1 MDDSNNRR
9 RSLSASPSAIRS
21 KFAAE
26 SAAPAT
32 STTTATTAT
41 TTTTTA
47 ATTSTASS
55 STRGKS
61 TDVGVTK
68 LPTRISQN
76 DERLPHRTPSVQPS
90 SGSDGSAGNTSIS
103 LLPSLDESPASQL
116 PSGVFTQVTI
126 EGSSQTQRVYE
137 YYEHGIDTSDSQD
150 LAHLGHPDIASG
162 PDIDNSFHFAH
173 PDDPANTSNT
183 SNTSNQS
190 SSSSRS
196 KRANTSIHSQDGKDG
211 ASLSS
216 SDPNSSGS
224 AESQVSD
231 MSFGNVATSSPHQ
244 TPNRSD
250 TSTQSSDRSISNPPS
265 QASPSSRR
273 NPGNRSLTQ
282 ESNSTQ
288 GSSSGSSQQ
297 RGGPSRGA
305 GASSVSTH
313 RPSQL
318 ASPERIPGTDPS
330 ILTQTQDADEIVEGT
345 PTNYDGDDQEGV
357 NSRVRNAFAEKSSSL
372 GSTPPAAL
380 STRVTEPSQSQRRGT
395 QTAEKDPSLVDVG
408 SDDEEIDQSLSQ
420 SQAGN
425 YAHSLSK
432 RRRAQESSSTIKER
446 TTSAFSS
453 STTATTAVKT
463 TTSISTSAA
472 STSNTGSKKRSSVDE
487 MLTQIPEDEVSYV
500 SESEHV
506 SEKSTLSASSPHNT
520 ASSSR
525 DDISSPSGP
534 QGGSLPSPP
543 VRAAASATRITAP
556 HRSVRPNRSPPFSR
570 TESDELPSS
579 QGSRG
584 FHSSSGGSFV
594 DKCLAAANQERQ
606 GSESSGPVLSIDS
619 DSATPLLAIPKKRRV
634 LSQAEQGAQSKPSK
648 SSEQPKHVPSSM
660 EDEFWEGTERDD
672 RPAVARS
679 RSRSQDISSFPND
692 LTSELEEPLSDHQEG
707 GDDAESQTTAGPS
720 TPTLPRTPPSKAL
733 PRPVTSQSR
742 NLRRRSG
749 QHQPSSSPTTSPRRS
764 VRRQLSVVN
773 DLRQYKKDDA
783 VWAKWKKQDYYAGV
797 VIEKKAEKFKVF
809 FLDSDHGDCEASEMR
824 PLKLKLG
831 AEVLAQKTEAY
842 YPAIVEGM
850 HMSSMLDQSRV
861 DVRFTHDNVEG
872 NYPLSKIC
880 LTTDM
885 MFDLDKALAMDV
897 DETVPSLPQTRQLRG
912 PSREASLSSLARKT
926 VSPSVSPQKTP
937 TKGKGR
943 PVPLSQRT
951 LSSLS
956 VGSTPSRRD
965 KVVPNAGAMTP
976 SRRSKELFKDYTF
989 VLSLS
994 GGPGG
999 SQELEREVTNKI
1011 KAGGGEVLESFAA
1024 LDQQRRSSGK
1034 VLLIAVTHLR
1044 TPKYMEALALN
1055 IPRLSYRWI
1064 DACTVDRQPVLQSSY
1079 LLPSG
1084 LSKELDTVISAVPAH
1099 PDRRIFEDVAIG
1111 ICGTRAFRDH
1121 WERTLIGAG
1130 AKVEIVSGKTG
1141 PRNCAYVVFQ
1151 NLKAHEKYSQSQQQ
1165 GQQTEL
1171 PKLSTEWLVQCLI
1184 NQRIVSIHGHP
1195 VYTELAQ

>member
-1 MDDSNNRR
+1 M
-9 RSLSASPSAIRS
+9 I
-21 KFAAE
+21 
-26 SAAPAT
+26 
-32 STTTATTAT
+32 
-41 TTTTTA
+41 
-47 ATTSTASS
+47 
-55 STRGKS
+55 G
-61 TDVGVTK
+61 
-68 LPTRISQN
+68 
-76 DERLPHRTPSVQPS
+76 
-90 SGSDGSAGNTSIS
+90 
-103 LLPSLDESPASQL
+103 
-116 PSGVFTQVTI
+116 GVFTQVTI

-137 YYEHGIDTSDSQD
+137 FYEHGIDTSDSQD
-150 LAHLGHPDIASG
+150 LAHLGHPDIGASG

-173 PDDPANTSNT
+173 PDDPANT

-224 AESQVSD
+224 GESQVSD

-265 QASPSSRR
+265 QTSPSSRR

-297 RGGPSRGA
+297 RGGPSRVA
-305 GASSVSTH
+305 GASVPTH
-313 RPSQL
+313 RPSHL

-330 ILTQTQDADEIVEGT
+330 ILTQTQDADEIVRST
-345 PTNYDGDDQEGV
+345 PIDYDGDDLEGV
-357 NSRVRNAFAEKSSSL
+357 DSRVRNVFAEKSSSL

-380 STRVTEPSQSQRRGT
+380 STRVIEPSQSQRRGT

-425 YAHSLSK
+425 YTHSLSK
-432 RRRAQESSSTIKER
+432 RRRAQESSTTIRER
-446 TTSAFSS
+446 TTSASFT
-453 STTATTAVKT
+453 STATTTAVKT
-463 TTSISTSAA
+463 TTSTSTVAA
-472 STSNTGSKKRSSVDE
+472 STSITGSKKRSSVDE

-500 SESEHV
+500 SESERV
-506 SEKSTLSASSPHNT
+506 SEKSTLSASSPRNT
-520 ASSSR
+520 LSASSPH
-525 DDISSPSGP
+525 DDLSSSSGP
-534 QGGSLPSPP
+534 QEGSPPSPP

-606 GSESSGPVLSIDS
+606 GSQSSGPVLSVDP

-634 LSQAEQGAQSKPSK
+634 LSQAEQGAQTKPSK

-707 GDDAESQTTAGPS
+707 GDDAESQTSAGLS
-720 TPTLPRTPPSKAL
+720 TPTKPRTPPSKAL

-749 QHQPSSSPTTSPRRS
+749 QQQASPSQTSPRRS
-764 VRRQLSVVN
+764 IRRQLSVVN

-809 FLDSDHGDCEASEMR
+809 FLDNDHGDCDVGEMR

-850 HMSSMLDQSRV
+850 HMSSVLDQSRV

-885 MFDLDKALAMDV
+885 MFALDKALAMDV
-897 DETVPSLPQTRQLRG
+897 DEAVPSLPLTRQLRV
-912 PSREASLSSLARKT
+912 PSREASSSSLARGT

-956 VGSTPSRRD
+956 VASTPGRRD
-965 KVVPNAGAMTP
+965 KVVPNVGAMTP
-976 SRRSKELFKDYTF
+976 SRRSKGTLFEIRGNLLFEHEGLTCF
-989 VLSLS
+989 VLFS
-994 GGPGG
+994 
-999 SQELEREVTNKI
+999 I
-1011 KAGGGEVLESFAA
+1011 F
-1024 LDQQRRSSGK
+1024 
-1034 VLLIAVTHLR
+1034 
-1044 TPKYMEALALN
+1044 
-1055 IPRLSYRWI
+1055 SYVR
-1064 DACTVDRQPVLQSSY
+1064 
-1079 LLPSG
+1079 
-1084 LSKELDTVISAVPAH
+1084 AH
-1099 PDRRIFEDVAIG
+1099 
-1111 ICGTRAFRDH
+1111 
-1121 WERTLIGAG
+1121 
-1130 AKVEIVSGKTG
+1130 
-1141 PRNCAYVVFQ
+1141 
-1151 NLKAHEKYSQSQQQ
+1151 
-1165 GQQTEL
+1165 
-1171 PKLSTEWLVQCLI
+1171 
-1184 NQRIVSIHGHP
+1184 
-1195 VYTELAQ
+1195 

>member
-250 TSTQSSDRSISNPPS
+250 TSTQSSDRSI
-265 QASPSSRR
+265 
-273 NPGNRSLTQ
+273 T
-282 ESNSTQ
+282 
-288 GSSSGSSQQ
+288 
-297 RGGPSRGA
+297 
-305 GASSVSTH
+305 
-313 RPSQL
+313 
-318 ASPERIPGTDPS
+318 SPERIPGTDPS

-345 PTNYDGDDQEGV
+345 PTDYDGDDQEGV